1 MKVKRH
7 LVALAATAALVGA
20 GSSQAVACGDSCGPN
35 VASQSASNS
44 QILPISLGLG
54 AAVPVNANVP
64 VSVLSAG
71 PSQGAV
77 KQDSRANAAG
87 TAKNN
92 GLVQSVRQEGTGGGN
107 AASQSASN
115 SQILPIAAA
124 IGAAIPVNA
133 NVPVGVLSGGPVQG
147 VVEQRA
153 AANAGAEALN
163 NDTNQSI
170 EQRGDHGKGNSASQS
185 ASSSQILPIALGLG
199 AAVPVNANVP
209 VAVLSGGPK
218 QGDVSQRAD
227 ADANGEALNNE
238 TEQSIRQR
246 AGKGDGGNSASQSAS
261 NSQILPIALG
271 AALAIPINANVPIA
285 VLSGGPVQGAVNQ
298 HSDGN
303 ARSRAANL
311 EHDQDISQ
319 RGGGA
324 GGNSASQSASNS
336 QILPI
341 ALGAALAI
349 PINLNVPISILS
361 NGPVQGNVNQ
371 RGDADANAEA
381 LNNETEQTI
390 RQDAGKSANTAN
402 QSASSSQ
409 ILPIALGAALAI
421 PINVNLPI
429 SILSGG
435 AAQGDVTQKGDANAN
450 AEGLNY
456 DLDQSTEQG
465 DGGQDA
471 EQRQSSGG
479 KSGSS
484 GSADQSAPSAGGAP
498 VATSSPVGILPALP
512 LPLGIVEKLLSTVQ
526 ATLADPIGTLMA
538 VLKDPIGSVT
548 GLVSSLLSS

>member
-44 QILPISLGLG
+44 QILPISLGVG

-71 PSQGAV
+71 PGQGAV
-77 KQDSRANAAG
+77 NQEGRANGAASS
-87 TAKNN
+87 TNN
-92 GLVQSVRQEGTGGGN
+92 GTVQSVRQQGTGGGN
-107 AASQSASN
+107 SASQSASN

-124 IGAAIPVNA
+124 VGAAVPVNA
-133 NVPVGVLSGGPVQG
+133 NVPVSVLSAGPRQG
-147 VVEQRA
+147 VVNQRA
-153 AANAGAEALN
+153 NANAGAEALN
-163 NDTNQSI
+163 NDLNQSV

-185 ASSSQILPIALGLG
+185 ASNSQILPIALGLG

-209 VAVLSGGPK
+209 VAVLSTGPK
-218 QGDVSQRAD
+218 QGKVNQRAD

-238 TEQSIRQR
+238 TEQTIRQE
-246 AGKGDGGNSASQSAS
+246 AGRRDGGNSASQSAS

-271 AALAIPINANVPIA
+271 AALAIPINANVPVA
-285 VLSGGPVQGAVNQ
+285 VLSGGPVQRDVNQ

-311 EHDQDISQ
+311 EHDQDIVQ
-319 RGGGA
+319 RGGKGS
-324 GGNSASQSASNS
+324 NSASQSASNS

-341 ALGAALAI
+341 ALGAALAV

-361 NGPVQGNVNQ
+361 TGPVQGAVNQ

-390 RQDAGKSANTAN
+390 RQDGKGGANQAQ

-409 ILPIALGAALAI
+409 ILPIALGAALAV

-429 SILSGG
+429 SVLSGG
-435 AAQGDVTQKGDANAN
+435 AAQGDVTQKGDADAN
-450 AEGLNY
+450 AEAINY
-456 DLDQSTEQG
+456 ELDQSAEQG
-465 DGGQDA
+465 DGQGA
-471 EQRQSSGG
+471 KQSQSGG
-479 KSGSS
+479 GNAGSS
-484 GSADQSAPSAGGAP
+484 GSADQSAPAAGGSGP
-498 VATSSPVGILPALP
+498 VSAATPVALP

-526 ATLADPIGTLMA
+526 ATLADPVGTLMA

>member
-1 MKVKRH
+1 VKVKRH

-71 PSQGAV
+71 PGQGAV
-77 KQDSRANAAG
+77 NQESRANGSASS
-87 TAKNN
+87 TNN
-92 GLVQSVRQEGTGGGN
+92 GTVQSVRQQGTGGGN
-107 AASQSASN
+107 SASQSASN

-133 NVPVGVLSGGPVQG
+133 NVPVSVLSGGATQG
-147 VVEQRA
+147 VVNQRA
-153 AANAGAEALN
+153 NANAGAEALN
-163 NDTNQSI
+163 NDLNQSV
-170 EQRGDHGKGNSASQS
+170 EHCGDSCGPNVASQS
-185 ASSSQILPIALGLG
+185 ASNSQILPIALGLG

-218 QGDVSQRAD
+218 QGAVNQRAD

-238 TEQSIRQR
+238 TEQTIRQE
-246 AGKGDGGNSASQSAS
+246 AAKGDGGNSASQSAS

-271 AALAIPINANVPIA
+271 AALAIPINANIPIA
-285 VLSGGPVQGAVNQ
+285 VLSGGPVQGDVNQ

-311 EHDQDISQ
+311 EHDQDIVQ
-319 RGGGA
+319 RGGKGS
-324 GGNSASQSASNS
+324 NSASQSASNS

-361 NGPVQGNVNQ
+361 TGPVQGAVNQ

-390 RQDAGKSANTAN
+390 RQDGRGGANQAQ

-429 SILSGG
+429 SILSAGP
-435 AAQGDVTQKGDANAN
+435 AQGDVTQKGDADAN
-450 AEGLNY
+450 AEAINY
-456 DLDQSTEQG
+456 ELDQSAQQG
-465 DGGQDA
+465 EGQDA
-471 EQRQSSGG
+471 KQSQSGG
-479 KSGSS
+479 GNAGAS
-484 GSADQSAPSAGGAP
+484 GSAGQSAPSAGGSGP
-498 VATSSPVGILPALP
+498 VSAATPVGILPALP

-526 ATLADPIGTLMA
+526 ATLADPVGTLMA